1 MLMCRL
7 EERYAKNN
15 KRRRLL
21 YALRRRKSS
30 NSFRNRWD
38 CICNEAR
45 SAKPHFLMLPIYSP
59 AGVPRS

>member
-1 MLMCRL
+1 MWLSNKRVCRL

-38 CICNEAR
+38 CICNEVR
-45 SAKPHFLMLPIYSP
+45 GTTSYT
-59 AGVPRS
+59 